1 MLGLGMAS
9 FVPGAKINE
18 KKRYVASASPSS
30 SRTLAFAL
38 IALACGHAL
47 SSCLRT
53 LPAIGL
59 DLMATDLATAPQT
72 LASLLAVYHF
82 SFAALQIP
90 VGAALDRFGV
100 RPVALTL
107 FLGTIVGALAAGL
120 ATGPVS
126 FVFAQFLLGV
136 STSGMLMCPMTLAA
150 KQVSPERFGL
160 WSGAILSLG
169 NTGMLLSSSPLAYV
183 TEHYG
188 WRAGFLISAAIG
200 AVIGAAVFSLVPNQ
214 PAEEKDRSSPLSQM
228 AEVLR
233 LGLSRP
239 MRGIIAL
246 ALVSL
251 ASALVLRGVW
261 GGPWL
266 MDVKGL
272 TRIQAA
278 NQLGIFT
285 LSLIIAPLCAG
296 IIDRKLGHR
305 RIILA
310 GGHLLAAISVALMA
324 LGAPGSVLP
333 HLFHVQVMP
342 PQFDLVMLV
351 TMGFATST
359 QSLLF
364 GMTTQQMGAEMA
376 GRALAA
382 TNLALFLG
390 TALLQ
395 SATGVVAAQ
404 YGLPAMLMFVA
415 AALAV
420 GAVTFFVYTQPAPR

>member
-1 MLGLGMAS
+1 
-9 FVPGAKINE
+9 
-18 KKRYVASASPSS
+18 VASASPSTT
-30 SRTLAFAL
+30 RTLFFAL
-38 IALACGHAL
+38 LALACGHTL

-53 LPAIGL
+53 LPAISL
-59 DLMATDLATAPQT
+59 DLMATDFATAPQT
-72 LASLLAVYHF
+72 LASLFAVYHF

-90 VGAALDRFGV
+90 VGAAMDRFGV
-100 RPVALTL
+100 RPVSLTL
-107 FLGTIVGALAAGL
+107 FFGTIVGALAAGF
-120 ATGPVS
+120 ATGPAS
-126 FVFAQFLLGV
+126 FVFAQFLIGI

-169 NTGMLLSSSPLAYV
+169 NTGMLLSASPLAYV
-183 TEHYG
+183 IEHYG
-188 WRAGFLISAAIG
+188 WRAGFMISAAIG
-200 AVIGAAVFSLVPNQ
+200 VVIAAAVFALVPNQ
-214 PAEEKDRSSPLSQM
+214 RAEQKNRASPLSQM

-233 LGLSRP
+233 LGFSRP

-251 ASALVLRGVW
+251 ASALVIRGVW

-272 TRIQAA
+272 TRIQAG

-285 LSLIIAPLCAG
+285 LSLIVAPLCAG

-305 RIILA
+305 RMILA
-310 GGHLLAAISVALMA
+310 GGHLLAAVCVALMA
-324 LGAPGSVLP
+324 LGAPDSILP
-333 HLFHVQVMP
+333 RLFHVPVMP

-351 TMGFATST
+351 AMGFATST

-364 GMTTQQMGAEMA
+364 GMTTQLMGAEMA

-395 SATGVVAAQ
+395 SATGVVAAH
-404 YGLPAMLMFVA
+404 YGLPAMLLFIA
-415 AALAV
+415 AVLAV
-420 GAVTFFVYTQPAPR
+420 GAVTFFFYTRPASR